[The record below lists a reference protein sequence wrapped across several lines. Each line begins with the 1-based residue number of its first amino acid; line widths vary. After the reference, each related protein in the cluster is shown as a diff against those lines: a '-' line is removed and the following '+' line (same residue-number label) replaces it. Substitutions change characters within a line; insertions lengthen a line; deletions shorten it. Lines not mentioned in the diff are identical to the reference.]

1 MKKIILFIL
10 VIAQTGFASIA
21 VCFTPGKQCEAFIT
35 YQIDTAKKEL
45 LIEAYHLTNKE
56 IIRHMTYARKRGVDI
71 SILIDKVAKRE
82 AKHLISLGFAV
93 RIDNKPHIAHNKI
106 MIIDRKS
113 VITGSYNFTKNANSN
128 AENVLLLD
136 DENTIKEYVDNFYK
150 RLSQTRRVT

>member
-1 MKKIILFIL
+1 ML
-10 VIAQTGFASIA
+10 
-21 VCFTPGKQCEAFIT
+21 
-35 YQIDTAKKEL
+35 YAK
-45 LIEAYHLTNKE
+45 
-56 IIRHMTYARKRGVDI
+56 KRGVDI

-82 AKHLISLGFAV
+82 AKHLIALGFAV

-136 DENTIKEYVDNFYK
+136 DENIVKEYVNNFYK